1 MKRSLTESE
10 INDILSFIVPK
21 KGIPIETAESI
32 VNSHKKYFR
41 TQLSKQLVYPEIIP
55 ILKIKLEKIYN
66 ESMIQPGESVGIL
79 CAQSIG
85 EKNTQ
90 LTLNTF
96 HKAGQS
102 EKAVTAGVPRFQELL
117 NATRDPRAIN
127 CKVFFKYGNSTIQE
141 LRETIGSSIVGLTLS
156 DISSNI
162 KIYMNKKPEKWY
174 ETYKILYNN
183 NFENYKNCI
192 SITLNIAKL
201 FEYKITIEEVAHA
214 ITNSYADLCCI
225 FSPPSIGQLDV
236 FVDTSNINLPAERI
250 LFINTENAP
259 EIFMEECVQPTLEK
273 MLICGI
279 PGITYI
285 YYTREK
291 DEWII
296 ETEGSNYSK
305 ILAHPKVDMTKTIS
319 NNVWDIYETL
329 GIEAA
334 RQFLIEEF
342 MEIMDGINVC
352 HSKLLVDRMTF
363 SGTIASI
370 SRYTLRKEDSG
381 PFGKSSFEESLSNFC
396 AAAAVGDLEP
406 VRGVSSAIVCG
417 KRANIGSGMC
427 ELRINVKGLKKVVE
441 RTFE

>member
-1 MKRSLTESE
+1 
-10 INDILSFIVPK
+10 
-21 KGIPIETAESI
+21 
-32 VNSHKKYFR
+32 
-41 TQLSKQLVYPEIIP
+41 
-55 ILKIKLEKIYN
+55 
-66 ESMIQPGESVGIL
+66 
-79 CAQSIG
+79 
-85 EKNTQ
+85 
-90 LTLNTF
+90 
-96 HKAGQS
+96 
-102 EKAVTAGVPRFQELL
+102 
-117 NATRDPRAIN
+117 
-127 CKVFFKYGNSTIQE
+127 
-141 LRETIGSSIVGLTLS
+141 
-156 DISSNI
+156 
-162 KIYMNKKPEKWY
+162 
-174 ETYKILYNN
+174 LYNN

-192 SITLNIAKL
+192 SITLNTAKL